1 MKHKEISIGVIPPK
15 QNAAFVADMER
26 VLALYAKAYD
36 PKRPIVCLS
45 GVRPCALVGEERKPL
60 PMRPGVELRQDH
72 EYTRGGLCCLLM
84 AFEPLR
90 SWRRVWVRPKRRRLE
105 FAEVARELAEKVYPE
120 AERIRLVCD
129 QLNTHTP
136 AAFYERYAPEE
147 AQRLAERIEFVYT
160 PVHGS
165 WLNVVEAELSAFVR
179 QCLGHRR
186 LGRIEKL
193 REEAEAWTEA
203 RNEIGATVEWHM
215 TTDDARSKLRRL
227 YPSL

>member
-1 MKHKEISIGVIPPK
+1 MKQWVIPPK
-15 QNAAFVADMER
+15 ESAAFVADMER
-26 VLALYAKAYD
+26 VLALYAEAYD
-36 PKRPIVCLS
+36 PARPVICLDE
-45 GVRPCALVGEERKPL
+45 RPCALVGEARTPL
-60 PMRPGVELRQDH
+60 PMRPGAEARQDH

-90 SWRRVWVRPKRRRLE
+90 GWRRVWVRPKRRRLE
-105 FAEVARELAEKVYPE
+105 FAEVVRELADAVYPE
-120 AERIRLVCD
+120 AERIRVVCD

-147 AQRLAERIEFVYT
+147 ARRLAERVEFVYT

-165 WLNVVEAELSAFVR
+165 WLNVVEAELSVLVR

-186 LGRIEKL
+186 LGQIGRL

-215 TTDDARSKLRRL
+215 TTDDARRKLRRL

>member
-1 MKHKEISIGVIPPK
+1 MKQWVIPPK
-15 QNAAFVADMER
+15 ENAAFVADMER
-26 VLALYAKAYD
+26 VLALYAEPYD
-36 PKRPIVCLS
+36 PAYPVVCLDE
-45 GVRPCALVGEERKPL
+45 RPCALVGEAREPL
-60 PMRPGVELRQDH
+60 PMRPGAELRQDH

-90 SWRRVWVRPKRRRLE
+90 GWRRVWVRPQRRRLE
-105 FAEVARELAEKVYPE
+105 FAEVVRDLAEEVYPE

-136 AAFYERYAPEE
+136 AAFYQRYAPEE
-147 AQRLAERIEFVYT
+147 ARRLAERVEFVHT

-165 WLNVVEAELSAFVR
+165 WLNVVEAELSAMVR

-186 LGRIEKL
+186 LGLIEKL
-193 REEAEAWTEA
+193 KEEAEAWTDA
-203 RNEIGATVEWHM
+203 RNEVGATVEWHM
-215 TTDDARSKLRRL
+215 TTEDARRKLRRL

>member
-1 MKHKEISIGVIPPK
+1 MKQWVIPPK

-26 VLALYAKAYD
+26 VLALYAEPYNA
-36 PKRPIVCLS
+36 KRPVVCLDE
-45 GVRPCALVGEERKPL
+45 RPCALVGEARDPL
-60 PMRPGVELRQDH
+60 PMRPGMELRQDH

-90 SWRRVWVRPKRRRLE
+90 GWRRVWVRPKRRRLE
-105 FAEVARELAEKVYPE
+105 FAEVLRALADEVYPD
-120 AERIRLVCD
+120 AECIRIVCD

-147 AQRLAERIEFVYT
+147 ARRLAEQVEFVYT

-165 WLNVVEAELSAFVR
+165 WLNVVETELSVMVR

-186 LGRIEKL
+186 LGEIDRL
-193 REEAEAWTEA
+193 RTEAEAWTEA
-203 RNEIGATVEWHM
+203 RNEARTRVEWHM
-215 TTDDARSKLRRL
+215 TTEDARTKLRRL

>member
-1 MKHKEISIGVIPPK
+1 MKQWVIPPK

-26 VLALYAKAYD
+26 VLALYGEPYD
-36 PKRPIVCLS
+36 AKRPVVCLDE
-45 GVRPCALVGEERKPL
+45 RPCALVGEARDPL
-60 PMRPGVELRQDH
+60 PMRPGVALRQDH
-72 EYTRGGLCCLLM
+72 EYTRGGLCCLMM

-90 SWRRVWVRPKRRRLE
+90 AWRRVWVRPKRRRLE
-105 FAEVARELAEKVYPE
+105 FAEVLRELAEEVYPD
-120 AERIRLVCD
+120 AECIRIVCD

-147 AQRLAERIEFVYT
+147 ARRLAERIEFVYT

-165 WLNVVEAELSAFVR
+165 WLNVVEVELSAMVR

-186 LGRIEKL
+186 LGEIEKL

-203 RNEIGATVEWHM
+203 RNETEATVQWHM
-215 TTDDARSKLRRL
+215 TTDDARCKLRRL